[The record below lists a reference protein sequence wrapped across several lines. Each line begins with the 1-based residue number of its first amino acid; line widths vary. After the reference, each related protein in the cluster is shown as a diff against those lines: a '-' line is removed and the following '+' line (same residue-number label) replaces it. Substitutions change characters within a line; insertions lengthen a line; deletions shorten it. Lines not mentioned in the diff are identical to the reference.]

1 MKRKHP
7 KKKKSGLK
15 KVFLL
20 LVLVGVAIGLL
31 SVFQQ
36 ELTDAVRPWLKRRG
50 LLEQKKEVMLYFSD
64 HEAEYLIG
72 ERREIKKKEAVEDEA
87 GELIQELIKGPK
99 GRLLP
104 TLPSRTKLLSLHLDE
119 KGMAKVNFSKALSKD
134 HPGGSS
140 AEMVTVYSVVNSLIL
155 NFPKIKRVQF
165 LVEGKEIDTITGHLS
180 ISKSVSPR
188 PDLIKKSIVK

>member
-1 MKRKHP
+1 MKRGYR

-20 LVLVGVAIGLL
+20 LILIGIGIGLL
-31 SVFQQ
+31 SVFHR
-36 ELTDAVRPWLKRRG
+36 ELSDSVRPWLERRG
-50 LLEQKKEVMLYFSD
+50 LLGQKKEVMLFFSD
-64 HEAEYLIG
+64 REAEFLIG
-72 ERREIKKKEAVEDEA
+72 EKRGIEKKVDVEDEVR
-87 GELIQELIKGPK
+87 ELIQELIKGPK
-99 GRLLP
+99 GHLLP
-104 TLPSRTKLLSLHLDE
+104 TLPPRTKLLSLHLDE

-140 AEMVTVYSVVNSLIL
+140 AEMATVYSVVNSLVL

-165 LVEGKEIDTITGHLS
+165 LVEGREIDTITGHLS